1 MINLLRTELKDKPMS
16 AAMLDD
22 ARVFKKVIKEMARLR
37 KEKEFEELAK
47 TDTKKKL
54 GYFMLKV
61 KHKNER
67 EQEALEE
74 SILNPS

>member
-1 MINLLRTELKDKPMS
+1 MS

-47 TDTKKKL
+47 TDPKKKL

-67 EQEALEE
+67 E
-74 SILNPS
+74 